1 MKAWQAKHDDAA
13 LLAVADRL
21 VAEHHDQSA
30 RAEEAHP
37 DRQVGAR
44 QLCPAYEAM
53 MMHAPIPFLAV
64 WKADLQDLS
73 APRQT

>member
-30 RAEEAHP
+30 TAEETHI
-37 DRQVGAR
+37 DRQV
-44 QLCPAYEAM
+44 
-53 MMHAPIPFLAV
+53 
-64 WKADLQDLS
+64 S
-73 APRQT
+73 APECALHAEGCIRN